1 MLTVRIGGPF
11 VERRHINAVRA
22 CESDAINDYT
32 RGTERGSNRRRRRAN
47 GSLAIGKQDDD
58 LLRTGSGIKQLP
70 CFGERVCMV
79 GGTCRCQA
87 VDRRLQSG
95 YGCDQLGVLRRRAG
109 KADHS
114 NPAAA
119 SNLAVLA
126 ATGGLCKDVNEGI
139 RTGLHAGQRN
149 ASHASGSIQHQDNIR
164 RIFHNV
170 WFCCERNRNFQ
181 RAITWDLAG
190 ADSFVRMNDAHIG
203 SPPIG
208 HKRPCHFM
216 TKRGRM
222 CNSRRRSPPA
232 ENVAPD

>member
-1 MLTVRIGGPF
+1 MVVLPSVNRTMIFCALEAGSNSSPALVNASAWL
-11 VERRHINAVRA
+11 VEPAAVR
-22 CESDAINDYT
+22 
-32 RGTERGSNRRRRRAN
+32 
-47 GSLAIGKQDDD
+47 
-58 LLRTGSGIKQLP
+58 LLTAA
-70 CFGERVCMV
+70 F
-79 GGTCRCQA
+79 
-87 VDRRLQSG
+87 
-95 YGCDQLGVLRRRAG
+95 
-109 KADHS
+109 KAATDVIS
-114 NPAAA
+114 WV
-119 SNLAVLA
+119 SCVAVLA
-126 ATGGLCKDVNEGI
+126 KLTTAIRLPPPIWPSWLATGGLCKDVNEGI

-149 ASHASGSIQHQDNIR
+149 ASHALDRSSTRTISAGFSIMSG
-164 RIFHNV
+164 
-170 WFCCERNRNFQ
+170 FCCERNRNFQ